1 MFPMSLTDT
10 DLSPNQDFFN
20 EEEAVAEFTPNASFF
35 SSTSVLTLLAA
46 FDPGFADL
54 VSDFASALPDATGQ
68 ISVEDGLFDA
78 NLLLADGTTL
88 TGTFDAPTTLRGFAD
103 LAAVS
108 DGTFTLDG
116 GILEAAIATDSQ
128 TATLPPVDLS
138 AAASTFVLDAINAI
152 DATVPFTNGAFILD
166 DLATALGPISGTV
179 DVAGGDL
186 NLDLATPFGQLV
198 ADIDFQ
204 DDAVF
209 PFSGSLP
216 LVGDIN
222 GAVDLDSGNI
232 VASSSVYGDLSVP
245 LSAVTGSLNL
255 ADGLASLDA
264 SVPISSSLS
273 LPVATDLA
281 IGPLASEYVA
291 GFVQDLNGTGTLT
304 DGILDAA
311 LEGPLGLFE
320 TTFDVVAFTNQGADF
335 FAGVDGVIDVSGG
348 IATASLTT
356 PLGAID
362 GSFDLASVAPALEAS
377 AAAPI

>member
-1 MFPMSLTDT
+1 MAST

-20 EEEAVAEFTPNASFF
+20 EEEAVVEFTPNESFF
-35 SSTSVLTLLAA
+35 SSSVLTLLAA
-46 FDPGFADL
+46 FDPGFANL
-54 VSDFASALPDATGQ
+54 VADFASTLPDATGQ

-78 NLLLADGTTL
+78 NLVLADGTAL
-88 TGTFDAPTTLRGFAD
+88 TGIFDAPTTLRGFAD

-108 DGTFTLDG
+108 NGTVTLNG
-116 GILEAAIATDSQ
+116 GILEAAIATDGQ
-128 TATLPPVDLS
+128 TAALPAFDLS
-138 AAASTFVLDAINAI
+138 AAAGTLVLDAINAI
-152 DATVPFTNGAFILD
+152 DATVPFANGAFTL
-166 DLATALGPISGTV
+166 DLATAFGPISGTV

-209 PFSGSLP
+209 PFAASLP

-222 GAVDLDSGNI
+222 GAVDFNSGTI
-232 VASSSVYGDLSVP
+232 SAPLGVFGDLSVP

-264 SVPISSSLS
+264 SVPIGGGLS

-304 DGILDAA
+304 DGVLDAA
-311 LEGPLGLFE
+311 IESPLGLFE
-320 TTFDVVAFTNQGADF
+320 TIFDVVAFTNQGADF
-335 FAGVDGVIDVSGG
+335 FAGIDGVIDASGG

-356 PLGAID
+356 PLGNISD
-362 GSFDLASVAPALEAS
+362 SFDLATVAPALEAPV
-377 AAAPI
+377 AAPI

>member
-1 MFPMSLTDT
+1 MSLTDT

-20 EEEAVAEFTPNASFF
+20 EEEAIVEFTPNEAFF

-78 NLLLADGTTL
+78 NLLLADGTAL

-116 GILEAAIATDSQ
+116 GILEAAIATDDQ
-128 TATLPPVDLS
+128 TATVLGFDLS
-138 AAASTFVLDAINAI
+138 AAAGTFVLDAINAI
-152 DATVPFTNGAFILD
+152 DDTVPFANGAFTLD
-166 DLATALGPISGTV
+166 SATALGPISGTV

-204 DDAVF
+204 DDAVV
-209 PFSGSLP
+209 PFAAALP

-222 GAVDLDSGNI
+222 GAVDLNSGNI
-232 VASSSVYGDLSVP
+232 VASLGAFGDLSVP
-245 LSAVTGSLNL
+245 LSAVTGSLTL

-264 SVPISSSLS
+264 SVPIGSGLS
-273 LPVATDLA
+273 LPVATDFA

-291 GFVQDLNGTGTLT
+291 EFVQDLNGTGTLT
-304 DGILDAA
+304 DGVLDAA
-311 LEGPLGLFE
+311 IEGPLGLFE

-335 FAGVDGVIDVSGG
+335 FAGIDGVIDVSGG
-348 IATASLTT
+348 IATTSLIT
-356 PLGAID
+356 PLGDIND
-362 GSFDLASVAPALEAS
+362 SLDLATIAPALEAS

>member
-1 MFPMSLTDT
+1 MSLTNT

-20 EEEAVAEFTPNASFF
+20 EEEAVVEFTPSESFF
-35 SSTSVLTLLAA
+35 SSTSVLTLLTA

-88 TGTFDAPTTLRGFAD
+88 TGTFDAPTTLRDFAD

-116 GILEAAIATDSQ
+116 GILEAAIATDGQ
-128 TATLPPVDLS
+128 TATLSPVDLS
-138 AAASTFVLDAINAI
+138 AAASTFLLDAINAI

-166 DLATALGPISGTV
+166 DLVTALGPISGTV
-179 DVAGGDL
+179 DVAEGDL

-198 ADIDFQ
+198 ADIDFE

-209 PFSGSLP
+209 PFATALP

-222 GAVDLDSGNI
+222 GAVDLNSGNI
-232 VASSSVYGDLSVP
+232 VASLGAYGDLSVP
-245 LSAVTGSLNL
+245 LSTVTGSLNL

-264 SVPISSSLS
+264 SIPIGSGLS
-273 LPVATDLA
+273 LPVATELA
-281 IGPLASEYVA
+281 IGPVASEYVA

-311 LEGPLGLFE
+311 IEGPLGLFE
-320 TTFDVVAFTNQGADF
+320 TTFDVVSFTNQGADF
-335 FAGVDGVIDVSGG
+335 FAGIDGVIDVSGG

-362 GSFDLASVAPALEAS
+362 GSFDLATVAPALEAS

>member
-1 MFPMSLTDT
+1 MSLTDT

-20 EEEAVAEFTPNASFF
+20 EEEAVVEFTPNESFF
-35 SSTSVLTLLAA
+35 SSNSVLTLLAA
-46 FDPGFADL
+46 FDSSFAEL
-54 VSDFASALPDATGQ
+54 VADFASALPDATGQ

-78 NLLLADGTTL
+78 NLRLADGTTL

-108 DGTFTLDG
+108 NGTVTLNG
-116 GILEAAIATDSQ
+116 GMMEAAIATDGQ
-128 TATLPPVDLS
+128 TAVLPRFDLTAAVSTL
-138 AAASTFVLDAINAI
+138 VLDTINAI
-152 DATVPFTNGAFILD
+152 DDTVPFANGAFTL
-166 DLATALGPISGTV
+166 DLATALGPIGGTV
-179 DVAGGDL
+179 DLAGGDL

-209 PFSGSLP
+209 PFSASLP

-222 GAVDLDSGNI
+222 GVVDFNSGNI
-232 VASSSVYGDLSVP
+232 VAPLGVFGDLSIP
-245 LSAVTGSLNL
+245 LSAVTGSLTL

-264 SVPISSSLS
+264 SLPIGSGLS
-273 LPVATDLA
+273 LPVATADLA

-291 GFVQDLNGTGTLT
+291 EFVQDLDGTGTLT
-304 DGILDAA
+304 DGVLDAA
-311 LEGPLGLFE
+311 IESSLGLFE

-335 FAGVDGVIDVSGG
+335 FAGIDGVIDVSGG

-362 GSFDLASVAPALEAS
+362 DSFDLATVAPALEAPVTGS
-377 AAAPI
+377 I

>member
-1 MFPMSLTDT
+1 MAST

-20 EEEAVAEFTPNASFF
+20 EEEAVVEFIPNESFF
-35 SSTSVLTLLAA
+35 SSSSVLTLLTA
-46 FDPGFADL
+46 FDPDFADL
-54 VSDFASALPDATGQ
+54 VADLASALPDATGQ
-68 ISVEDGLFDA
+68 ISVGDGLFDA
-78 NLLLADGTTL
+78 NLLLADGTAL

-108 DGTFTLDG
+108 DGTVTLNG

-138 AAASTFVLDAINAI
+138 AAASAFVLDAINAI
-152 DATVPFTNGAFILD
+152 DATVPFANGAFTL

-204 DDAVF
+204 EDAVF
-209 PFSGSLP
+209 PFAMALP

-222 GAVDLDSGNI
+222 GAVDFNSGNI
-232 VASSSVYGDLSVP
+232 MVPLGVYGDLSVP
-245 LSAVTGSLNL
+245 ISAVSGSLNL
-255 ADGLASLDA
+255 ADGLASLEA
-264 SVPISSSLS
+264 SVPVGSGLS
-273 LPVATDLA
+273 LPVATELA

-311 LEGPLGLFE
+311 IESPLGLFE

-335 FAGVDGVIDVSGG
+335 FAGIDGVIDVSGG

-356 PLGAID
+356 PLGPID
-362 GSFDLASVAPALEAS
+362 GSVDLATVAPALEAPV
-377 AAAPI
+377 AGPI

>member
-1 MFPMSLTDT
+1 MSST

-20 EEEAVAEFTPNASFF
+20 EEEAVVEFTPNESFF
-35 SSTSVLTLLAA
+35 SSNSVLTLLAA
-46 FDPGFADL
+46 FDPGFA
-54 VSDFASALPDATGQ
+54 DFASALPDATGQ

-88 TGTFDAPTTLRGFAD
+88 TGTFDAPKTLRSFAD

-108 DGTFTLDG
+108 NGTVTLNG

-128 TATLPPVDLS
+128 TATLSAFDLS
-138 AAASTFVLDAINAI
+138 AAAGTFVLDAINAI
-152 DATVPFTNGAFILD
+152 DATIPFANGAFTL

-198 ADIDFQ
+198 ADIEFEE
-204 DDAVF
+204 DAVF
-209 PFSGSLP
+209 PFSMSLP
-216 LVGDIN
+216 LVGDID
-222 GAVDLDSGNI
+222 GVVDFYSGNI
-232 VASSSVYGDLSVP
+232 VAPLGVFGDLSVP

-264 SVPISSSLS
+264 SIPIGAGLS
-273 LPVATDLA
+273 LPVATELA

-304 DGILDAA
+304 DGVLDAA
-311 LEGPLGLFE
+311 IESPLGLFE
-320 TTFDVVAFTNQGADF
+320 TIFDVVAFTNQGADF
-335 FAGVDGVIDVSGG
+335 FAGIDGVIDVSGG

-362 GSFDLASVAPALEAS
+362 DSFDLASVAPALEAA

>member
-20 EEEAVAEFTPNASFF
+20 EEEAVVEFTPNESFF
-35 SSTSVLTLLAA
+35 SSNSVLTLLAA
-46 FDPGFADL
+46 FDPSFADL
-54 VSDFASALPDATGQ
+54 VAAFASALPDATGQ
-68 ISVEDGLFDA
+68 ISVEDGRFDA
-78 NLLLADGTTL
+78 NLRLADGTTL

-108 DGTFTLDG
+108 NGTVTLNG
-116 GILEAAIATDSQ
+116 GMLEAAIATDGQ
-128 TATLPPVDLS
+128 TAVLPGFDLTAAVSTL
-138 AAASTFVLDAINAI
+138 VLDTINAI
-152 DATVPFTNGAFILD
+152 DDTVPFANGAFTL
-166 DLATALGPISGTV
+166 DLATALGPIGGTV

-198 ADIDFQ
+198 ADIDFE

-209 PFSGSLP
+209 PFSASLP

-222 GAVDLDSGNI
+222 GVVDFNSGNI
-232 VASSSVYGDLSVP
+232 VAPLGVFGDLSIP
-245 LSAVTGSLNL
+245 LSAVTGSLTL

-264 SVPISSSLS
+264 SVPIGSGLS
-273 LPVATDLA
+273 LPIATDLA

-291 GFVQDLNGTGTLT
+291 EFVQDLDGTGTLT
-304 DGILDAA
+304 DGVLDAA
-311 LEGPLGLFE
+311 IESSLGLFE

-335 FAGVDGVIDVSGG
+335 FAGIDGVIDVSGG

-362 GSFDLASVAPALEAS
+362 DSFDLATVAPALEAPVTGS
-377 AAAPI
+377 I

>member
-1 MFPMSLTDT
+1 MST

-20 EEEAVAEFTPNASFF
+20 EEEAAVEFIPNEAFF
-35 SSTSVLTLLAA
+35 SSTSVLSLLAA

-54 VSDFASALPDATGQ
+54 VADFASALPDATGQ

-78 NLLLADGTTL
+78 NLVLADGTAL
-88 TGTFDAPTTLRGFAD
+88 TGTFDAPTTLGGFAD

-108 DGTFTLDG
+108 DGTVTLNG
-116 GILEAAIATDSQ
+116 GILEAAIATDGQ
-128 TATLPPVDLS
+128 TATLPAFDLS
-138 AAASTFVLDAINAI
+138 AAAGTLVLDAINAI
-152 DATVPFTNGAFILD
+152 DDTVPFANGAFTL

-186 NLDLATPFGQLV
+186 NLDLVTPFGQLV

-209 PFSGSLP
+209 PFAAALP

-222 GAVDLDSGNI
+222 GAVDLNSGNI
-232 VASSSVYGDLSVP
+232 VASLGAYGDLSVP
-245 LSAVTGSLNL
+245 LSAVTGSLNF

-264 SVPISSSLS
+264 SVPIGSGLS
-273 LPVATDLA
+273 LPVATDLDL
-281 IGPLASEYVA
+281 GPLASEYVA
-291 GFVQDLNGTGTLT
+291 GFVQDLEGTGTLT
-304 DGILDAA
+304 DGVLDAA
-311 LEGPLGLFE
+311 IESPLGLFE

-335 FAGVDGVIDVSGG
+335 FAGIDGVIDVSGG

-356 PLGAID
+356 PLGDIND
-362 GSFDLASVAPALEAS
+362 SFDLATVAPALEGS

>member
-1 MFPMSLTDT
+1 MSLTDT

-20 EEEAVAEFTPNASFF
+20 EEEAVVEFTPNESFF

-46 FDPGFADL
+46 FDPSFADL
-54 VSDFASALPDATGQ
+54 VADLASGLPDATGQ
-68 ISVEDGLFDA
+68 ISVEDGRFAA
-78 NLLLADGTTL
+78 NLLLADGTAL

-116 GILEAAIATDSQ
+116 GILEAAIATDGQ
-128 TATLPPVDLS
+128 TATLPPVDLA

-152 DATVPFTNGAFILD
+152 DDTVPFANGAFTL
-166 DLATALGPISGTV
+166 DLATALGPLSGTV

-198 ADIDFQ
+198 ADIDFE

-209 PFSGSLP
+209 PFATALP
-216 LVGDIN
+216 LVSDIN
-222 GAVDLDSGNI
+222 GVVDFNSGNI

-245 LSAVTGSLNL
+245 LSAVTGSLNF

-264 SVPISSSLS
+264 SVPISPSLS
-273 LPVATDLA
+273 LPVATDLN

-291 GFVQDLNGTGTLT
+291 GFVQDLNGTGTIT
-304 DGILDAA
+304 DGVLDAA
-311 LEGPLGLFE
+311 IESPLGLFE
-320 TTFDVVAFTNQGADF
+320 TAFDVVAFTNQGADF
-335 FAGVDGVIDVSGG
+335 FAGIDGVIDVSGG

-356 PLGAID
+356 PLGDIND
-362 GSFDLASVAPALEAS
+362 SFDLATVAPALEGS